1 MGIRKSTG
9 KNKKSRKRAP
19 AIAVRREE
27 VQRRAAGATF
37 AGDPQPYKVDHV
49 EDDDDED

>member
-27 VQRRAAGATF
+27 FQRLAAS
-37 AGDPQPYKVDHV
+37 DRSKSRPLCMR
-49 EDDDDED
+49 

>member
-9 KNKKSRKRAP
+9 KNKKSKKQAS

-27 VQRRAAGATF
+27 VQRRAASDRRNPRSPG
-37 AGDPQPYKVDHV
+37 VR
-49 EDDDDED
+49 

>member
-1 MGIRKSTG
+1 MGIRKSKG

-27 VQRRAAGATF
+27 VQRRAAS
-37 AGDPQPYKVDHV
+37 DRSKSRPQGMR
-49 EDDDDED
+49 

>member
-27 VQRRAAGATF
+27 VQRRAAS
-37 AGDPQPYKVDHV
+37 DRSKSRPQGMR
-49 EDDDDED
+49 